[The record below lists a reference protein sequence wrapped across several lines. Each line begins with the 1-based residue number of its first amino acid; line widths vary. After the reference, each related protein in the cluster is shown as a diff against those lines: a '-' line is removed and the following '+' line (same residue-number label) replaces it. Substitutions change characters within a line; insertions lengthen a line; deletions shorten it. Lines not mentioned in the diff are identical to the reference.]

1 MKRRGR
7 DEASARSANPGCKT
21 WPATT
26 LRYAGRY
33 GSWAPEYCRDHR
45 LAGVVIGILSL
56 TSLDF
61 SLTFTLLNVAQSS
74 IILLLVLTAIVNMVL
89 GLSLPTTAVYIL
101 LAVLVGPALTQAGIV
116 PIAAHLFIFY
126 FGMLST
132 ITPPVCLAA
141 FTAASLAKADPMK
154 TGWESM
160 RLAIL
165 AYIVPFIFAL
175 SPTLLLIGH
184 WSEVTLSIITAVIGA
199 TLLGIGL
206 VGYLFRP
213 VGIVRRILFLAAG
226 IGLLIPVVNT
236 GQ

>member
-1 MKRRGR
+1 
-7 DEASARSANPGCKT
+7 
-21 WPATT
+21 
-26 LRYAGRY
+26 
-33 GSWAPEYCRDHR
+33 
-45 LAGVVIGILSL
+45 
-56 TSLDF
+56 
-61 SLTFTLLNVAQSS
+61 
-74 IILLLVLTAIVNMVL
+74 MVL

-141 FTAASLAKADPMK
+141 YTAASLAKADPMK

-184 WSEVTLSIITAVIGA
+184 WSEVTLSIITALIGA
-199 TLLGIGL
+199 ILLGVGL

-213 VGIVRRILFLAAG
+213 VGIVRRILFVVADV
-226 IGLLIPVVNT
+226 GLLAPVVNNRPICCIDL
-236 GQ
+236 GQQRCRCSVGGDPVLFRVAETFVSRPCAADRRSGQLTCRLPKAQRLTLARIQTY